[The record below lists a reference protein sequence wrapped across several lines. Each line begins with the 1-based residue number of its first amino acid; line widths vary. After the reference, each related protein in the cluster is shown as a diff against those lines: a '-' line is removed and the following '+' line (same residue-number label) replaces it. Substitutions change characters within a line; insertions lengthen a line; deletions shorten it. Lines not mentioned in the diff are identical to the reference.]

1 MSSKLATTAFITAL
15 LATNVVTAATVGL
28 YSTPN
33 CTSCNLNIPTS
44 ATEGRFYVCASE
56 TASEEFCGGS
66 SEFEFRIEGL
76 RLGWVVAV
84 ARSPLS
90 QYALGDPFGL
100 GCTIAFSEPQA
111 SECTLLYTVTI
122 TPSFPGAR
130 STLRVRP
137 HFFPT
142 NPDFNCIRAV
152 PACQGT
158 AGICVDGGALLIN
171 SDVTCSVAVQS
182 TSWASV
188 KALYE

>member
-1 MSSKLATTAFITAL
+1 MPSQQATMFIAAL
-15 LATNVVTAATVGL
+15 LAANIVTAATVGL

-33 CTSCNLNIPTS
+33 CTSCNLNIPSS
-44 ATEGRFYVCASE
+44 ATEGRFYICASGA
-56 TASEEFCGGS
+56 ASEEFCGGS

-84 ARSPLS
+84 VRSPLS

-100 GCTIAFSEPQA
+100 GCNIAFGEPQT
-111 SECTLLYTVTI
+111 SECTLLYTVMI

-130 STLRVRP
+130 STLRARP
-137 HFFPT
+137 HFSPT

-152 PACQGT
+152 PACQGN
-158 AGICVDGGALLIN
+158 AGICLGGGALLIN
-171 SDVTCSVAVQS
+171 SDTTCSVGVEPS
-182 TSWASV
+182 SWASV